1 MLDGGHTRLGAG
13 ASAAGH
19 RREVAASA
27 DEDASATAQGQAG
40 LFSTIIKGIREVKR
54 ELVALQVHVCLCAM
68 RPALAYSGAAEP

>member
-40 LFSTIIKGIREVKR
+40 LATVKGIRQMKR

>member
-40 LFSTIIKGIREVKR
+40 LATVKGIRQMKR
-54 ELVALQVHVCLCAM
+54 ELVELQVHLWECAM

>member
-19 RREVAASA
+19 RREVGASA

-40 LFSTIIKGIREVKR
+40 LATVKGIRQMKR